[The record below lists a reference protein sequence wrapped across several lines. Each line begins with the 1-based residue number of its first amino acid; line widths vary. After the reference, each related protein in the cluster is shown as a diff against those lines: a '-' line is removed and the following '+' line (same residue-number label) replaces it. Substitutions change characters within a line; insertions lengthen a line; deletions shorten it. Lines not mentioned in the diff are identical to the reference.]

1 MTEAIDDRKETK
13 TERAAGVHEK
23 DVSAHGKKSERPAGE
38 KRQKKGKDVR
48 VSEKEFNELKEK
60 AALADEYY
68 DRLLRLQA
76 DFENFRKRKE
86 KERLEM
92 IKYATEELVCE
103 LVPVLSNFER
113 ALAAAENL
121 THAKG
126 FAEGVELILK
136 QLKKVLRDRGIEEI
150 CPLNA
155 PFDPYKHEAVDR
167 IVTDEH
173 PDGHVLEVF
182 QKGYELNDRVIQ
194 PAAVKVAAAPETDD
208 QEPSPD
214 EEEKDEGRPGKTV
227 KIEIASEDKDEE
239 GEQNG

>member
-1 MTEAIDDRKETK
+1 MTEAIDDKKK
-13 TERAAGVHEK
+13 TETEQAAGAYEK
-23 DVSAHGKKSERPAGE
+23 DVSAHGKKSGRHAGD
-38 KRQKKGKDVR
+38 KKQKKEKDVR
-48 VSEKEFNELKEK
+48 LSEKEFNELKEK

-113 ALAAAENL
+113 ALAAAQNL

-136 QLKKVLRDRGIEEI
+136 QLKKVLQERGIEEI
-150 CPLNA
+150 CPLDA

-173 PDGHVLEVF
+173 PEGHVLEVF
-182 QKGYELNDRVIQ
+182 QKGYALNDRVLQ

-208 QEPSPD
+208 QEPPPG
-214 EEEKDEGRPGKTV
+214 EEEKDEGHQGKTV
-227 KIEIASEDKDEE
+227 KIEIASEDNEQE

>member
-1 MTEAIDDRKETK
+1 MTEAIDDSQETK
-13 TERAAGVHEK
+13 TERAAGTHESDLSVSATEPEQPTHEK
-23 DVSAHGKKSERPAGE
+23 
-38 KRQKKGKDVR
+38 KRRKAKDVR

-121 THAKG
+121 THARG
-126 FAEGVELILK
+126 FMQGIELILK
-136 QLKKVLRDRGIEEI
+136 QLKKVLQERGIEEI
-150 CPLNA
+150 CPLDA

-167 IVTDEH
+167 VVTDEH

-182 QKGYELNDRVIQ
+182 QKGYALNDRVLQ

-208 QEPSPD
+208 QEPPPG
-214 EEEKDEGRPGKTV
+214 EKEKDKGRPGKTV
-227 KIEIASEDKDEE
+227 KIEIASEDNEEE

>member
-1 MTEAIDDRKETK
+1 MTEAIDDRQETK
-13 TERAAGVHEK
+13 TERDPGAHEK
-23 DVSAHGKKSERPAGE
+23 DVSAHRTKSERSAGE

-92 IKYATEELVCE
+92 FKYATEELVCE
-103 LVPVLSNFER
+103 LVPVLANFER

-136 QLKKVLRDRGIEEI
+136 QLKKVLQDRGIEEI
-150 CPLNA
+150 CPLSA

-167 IVTDEH
+167 VVTDEH
-173 PDGHVLEVF
+173 PEGHVVEVF
-182 QKGYELNDRVIQ
+182 QKGYALNDRVLQ

-208 QEPSPD
+208 QEPPPG

-239 GEQNG
+239 GEQNE